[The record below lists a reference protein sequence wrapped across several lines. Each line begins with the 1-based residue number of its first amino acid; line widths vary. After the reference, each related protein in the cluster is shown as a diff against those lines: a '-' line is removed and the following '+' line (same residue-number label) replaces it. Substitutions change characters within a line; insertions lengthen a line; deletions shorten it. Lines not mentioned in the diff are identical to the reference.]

1 MPVEIDEPI
10 TVGTVFSRGE
20 IRPVWFSRGGRQIRI
35 RETAFTW
42 QSREGS
48 ARIIHFSVTDGE
60 GLYELRFNTVSLRW
74 KIQNAE

>member
-10 TVGTVFSRGE
+10 NVGTVFSRGE
-20 IRPVWFSRGGRQIRI
+20 VRPVWFSRGRRQIRI

-48 ARIIHFSVTDGE
+48 ARVIHFSVTDGE
-60 GLYELRFNTVSLRW
+60 GLYELQFNTVSLLWR
-74 KIQNAE
+74 IVHAE